1 MINEATPNGGNAPSE
16 NRGFRPS
23 DTMVRYEEVS
33 APGQNAALPES
44 NEGPTLEVS
53 GTEQAGATA
62 SEAVP
67 PGVNANSPEYR
78 HFQSVADRR
87 IADIQNQ
94 TKTEMGKFQA
104 QIAQLQAQISAQTM
118 QRPTPPTQPQENQ
131 YGLNLPFE
139 QAPRLQLPEGG
150 YLDEATASA
159 VDKVINDRI
168 QWTIGQIQQQ
178 QAAAI
183 QQAQAQQAEQQL
195 VGYAQGLDPAKQV
208 EFVGLVRQYEPIA
221 RQDPASF
228 LKFAEAQLGLN
239 AAPKEAAPAPQKLAQ
254 PQQPIPSQRPTY
266 NGGVAPRRN
275 ANESLE
281 DIVRRNVMKQTR
293 GQ

>member
-1 MINEATPNGGNAPSE
+1 MNNEATPTGGNAQVE

-23 DTMVRYEEVS
+23 DTMVRYES
-33 APGQNAALPES
+33 ASDPGQNAALPES
-44 NEGPTLEVS
+44 NEGPISEVS
-53 GTEQAGATA
+53 GTEQAAGTV
-62 SEAVP
+62 SEPIPA
-67 PGVNANSPEYR
+67 GVNTNSPEYR

-87 IADIQNQ
+87 IAAMEAA
-94 TKTEMGKFQA
+94 TKAEMEKFRGEV
-104 QIAQLQAQISAQTM
+104 AQLQAQLSAQTI
-118 QRPTPPTQPQENQ
+118 QRQQPPPQSQENQ

-139 QAPRLQLPEGG
+139 QAPKFTLPEGG

-168 QWTIGQIQQQ
+168 QWTIAQIQQQ
-178 QAAAI
+178 QAQAI

-195 VGYAQGLDPAKQV
+195 VGYAQGLDQAKQV

-221 RQDPASF
+221 RQDPAAF
-228 LKFAEAQLGLN
+228 LKFAEAQLGTKT
-239 AAPKEAAPAPQKLAQ
+239 APKEAAPAPVKLAQ

-266 NGGVAPRRN
+266 NGGIAPMRN
-275 ANESLE
+275 PNESLE
-281 DIVRRNVMKQTR
+281 DIVRRNVRKAS